1 MRQYN
6 FTING
11 KEYQRI
17 SKAKLYSLARQTA
30 SDEIR
35 KLKFVIAACNLRPDN
50 FGCMFTLQELNNA
63 DTALDNYINAFEY
76 YNCINAETGKYASF
90 YMEVK

>member
-6 FTING
+6 FTINE

-17 SKAKLYSLARQTA
+17 SKT
-30 SDEIR
+30 
-35 KLKFVIAACNLRPDN
+35 KFINLVNYGNMHFIVCACNLRPEI
-50 FGCMFTLQELNNA
+50 FGIGITFNDLVKN
-63 DTALDNYINAFEY
+63 DISLDNWINAFEF
-76 YNCINAETGKYASF
+76 YNCTNAETGKYASF

>member
-1 MRQYN
+1 MREYN
-6 FTING
+6 FTMNG

-17 SKAKLYSLARQTA
+17 SKT
-30 SDEIR
+30 
-35 KLKFVIAACNLRPDN
+35 KFINLVNYGNMHFIVCACNLRPET
-50 FGCMFTLQELNNA
+50 FGICITFNDLVKN
-63 DTALDNYINAFEY
+63 DISLDSWINSFEY